1 MAQHR
6 RTTATEV
13 IHNPASA
20 DAPRN
25 LLLAEEV
32 AAATRSRVTPRHP
45 RPPAA
50 MAAAEAGQAEA
61 GERRGVAVQAARAAV
76 EAVVR
81 MAAALRMAVTNH
93 GI

>member
-1 MAQHR
+1 VAHR

-13 IHNPASA
+13 IRNLTSA
-20 DAPRN
+20 DAPRS

-50 MAAAEAGQAEA
+50 MAAEAGQAEA
-61 GERRGVAVQAARAAV
+61 GERHGVAVQVAHAAV

-81 MAAALRMAVTNH
+81 MAAALRMAVINH

>member
-1 MAQHR
+1 
-6 RTTATEV
+6 
-13 IHNPASA
+13 
-20 DAPRN
+20 
-25 LLLAEEV
+25 
-32 AAATRSRVTPRHP
+32 
-45 RPPAA
+45 